1 MRLKVLVE
9 ESCRNNMID
18 ELRKDLDDT
27 IKNAL
32 NGKELTMG
40 ELVKNLDG
48 SDYTVREI
56 KTRVLQLIPQK
67 IELTRELTLKYL

>member
-48 SDYTVREI
+48 SNYTVREI